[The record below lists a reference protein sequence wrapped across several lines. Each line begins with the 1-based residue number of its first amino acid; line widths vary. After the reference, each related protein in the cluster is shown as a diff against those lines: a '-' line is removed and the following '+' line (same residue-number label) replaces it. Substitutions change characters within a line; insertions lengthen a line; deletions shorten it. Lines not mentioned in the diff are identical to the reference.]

1 MFVVSDLPINREELV
16 KSVESHEA
24 GAIAVFDGVVRNNAD
39 GKKVLRMKYEA
50 HKEMAE
56 TMMKELADKTMK
68 KYPVLGV
75 AMQHRT
81 GMLEIGDSSV
91 TIAVSSAH
99 RAEAFEACRY
109 VIDTLKVTL
118 PIWKK
123 EYFEEGSDW
132 VEGTPVKV

>member
-56 TMMKELADKTMK
+56 NMMEELAEKTMK

-75 AMQHRT
+75 AIQHRT
-81 GMLEIGDSSV
+81 GMLEIGESSV